1 MIVIP
6 NGDGDFIVCNNSNRK
21 YE

>member
-6 NGDGDFIVCNNSNRK
+6 P
-21 YE
+21 

>member
-6 NGDGDFIVCNNSNRK
+6 NN
-21 YE
+21 